1 MNTKSFATRS
11 QWVTNHN
18 FPTVPG
24 VHILGLDMGYSAPK
38 IVYENGQIVFP
49 NFCKKL
55 EGELIGELP
64 KGAIVY
70 ENPAGDRYYVGK
82 MALNTLSED
91 SVVAEDSLFGRNH
104 YLHSDFRVVFDTA
117 LGLALWNI
125 DTDGT
130 DLFLQTGLPPA
141 YMTKDEPYIRAAMTG
156 THEFSLIVEGQKKNF
171 SVSIT
176 NEQID
181 VMSQPMG
188 TVNSLLFG
196 DNGKYSAIAGDVMR
210 NNLLIF
216 DAGFKTLDTFF
227 IHANQLES
235 QGTNPNLGMYRIL
248 SEARAKIRDDFGI
261 EVSIPMMQTVL
272 RTGKV
277 TVNDAFTLTSRE
289 YPVDKYI
296 ENATIMVA
304 DEALDS
310 IKDYIFEIK
319 YLVMTGGTSEAWFER
334 FNSRLEKAPV
344 TILRGNATT
353 NLAAF
358 YANARG
364 YYMNRYK
371 KLGGKA

>member
-1 MNTKSFATRS
+1 
-11 QWVTNHN
+11 
-18 FPTVPG
+18 
-24 VHILGLDMGYSAPK
+24 
-38 IVYENGQIVFP
+38 
-49 NFCKKL
+49 
-55 EGELIGELP
+55 
-64 KGAIVY
+64 
-70 ENPAGDRYYVGK
+70 
-82 MALNTLSED
+82 
-91 SVVAEDSLFGRNH
+91 
-104 YLHSDFRVVFDTA
+104 
-117 LGLALWNI
+117 
-125 DTDGT
+125 
-130 DLFLQTGLPPA
+130 
-141 YMTKDEPYIRAAMTG
+141 
-156 THEFSLIVEGQKKNF
+156 
-171 SVSIT
+171 
-176 NEQID
+176 
-181 VMSQPMG
+181 
-188 TVNSLLFG
+188 
-196 DNGKYSAIAGDVMR
+196 
-210 NNLLIF
+210 
-216 DAGFKTLDTFF
+216 
-227 IHANQLES
+227 
-235 QGTNPNLGMYRIL
+235 MYRVL

-371 KLGGKA
+371 KLGGRA

>member
-141 YMTKDEPYIRAAMTG
+141 YMTKDESYIRAAMTG

-176 NEQID
+176 NEQRVFDSIFL
-181 VMSQPMG
+181 QKG
-188 TVNSLLFG
+188 NSAFG
-196 DNGKYSAIAGDVMR
+196 CRDFEAICMPPPY
-210 NNLLIF
+210 L
-216 DAGFKTLDTFF
+216 
-227 IHANQLES
+227 
-235 QGTNPNLGMYRIL
+235 
-248 SEARAKIRDDFGI
+248 RAKSDYLPGK
-261 EVSIPMMQTVL
+261 QTL
-272 RTGKV
+272 
-277 TVNDAFTLTSRE
+277 
-289 YPVDKYI
+289 
-296 ENATIMVA
+296 
-304 DEALDS
+304 
-310 IKDYIFEIK
+310 
-319 YLVMTGGTSEAWFER
+319 YL
-334 FNSRLEKAPV
+334 
-344 TILRGNATT
+344 
-353 NLAAF
+353 
-358 YANARG
+358 
-364 YYMNRYK
+364 
-371 KLGGKA
+371 